1 MLSPRKSM
9 LSRFST
15 LSSVISSDLLRV
27 RFMCVSKVCRV
38 PRIILLFRSLIVIT
52 LLTQP
57 SNVLTISEDN
67 YSPQNY
73 VNSSWTSL
81 CSFTLFCS
89 SDLGWAEGIQYSN
102 FQIFSLFFI
111 VGILFISRGLF
122 NFMCDCLWGN
132 SHKLKPR
139 VERLPCS
146 YTLYTCNQFLALD
159 SQTTRFLNFWHNII
173 YCWLLSLRKV
183 TLSSHIS

>member
-38 PRIILLFRSLIVIT
+38 PRIILLFRSLIVMT

-57 SNVLTISEDN
+57 SNILTISEDN

-73 VNSSWTSL
+73 VNLSWTSL

-89 SDLGWAEGIQYSN
+89 SGSWWAADIQYSN

-111 VGILFISRGLF
+111 DGILFISRGLF
-122 NFMCDCLWGN
+122 NFMSDCLWGN
-132 SHKLKPR
+132 SPKLKPQ
-139 VERLPCS
+139 VEWLSCS
-146 YTLYTCNQFLALD
+146 YTLYTCNQFLLLD
-159 SQTTRFLNFWHNII
+159 SQTTSFLNFWHNII
-173 YCWLLSLRKV
+173 YCWL
-183 TLSSHIS
+183 

>member
-15 LSSVISSDLLRV
+15 LSSVISSVLLRV
-27 RFMCVSKVCRV
+27 RFMCASKVCRV
-38 PRIILLFRSLIVIT
+38 PRIVLLFRSLIMMT

-57 SNVLTISEDN
+57 SNILIISEDN

-73 VNSSWTSL
+73 VDSSWTSL

-89 SDLGWAEGIQYSN
+89 SSSRWAAGIQYSN

-122 NFMCDCLWGN
+122 NWVIVFEAIVTNWNHEWND
-132 SHKLKPR
+132 S
-139 VERLPCS
+139 
-146 YTLYTCNQFLALD
+146 LA
-159 SQTTRFLNFWHNII
+159 
-173 YCWLLSLRKV
+173 V
-183 TLSSHIS
+183 TLCTHATNF